1 MQLNILFAAT
11 DTEKQRKK
19 KIKYLHKVYFKKVT
33 IFYAYFWHKTRGKK
47 AFLVVTAINT

>member
-19 KIKYLHKVYFKKVT
+19 KIKYLHKVYFKKVN
-33 IFYAYFWHKTRGKK
+33 ILRLFLAQNKGKK